1 MSLHFYN
8 SPATSDHIDTQLEA
22 LRLPTFCNEKENFMK
37 QIVMRNAALKTSLV
51 AMAAAGVFASTAS
64 NAANTPD
71 AYFAFSWDGSDILV
85 NNNVSNAD
93 EQSFVKNADGSIT
106 AKVSQI
112 TVENNFPNGVLGN
125 YAKDSSGGKIM
136 GKDLTIKNSTFE
148 DNGTHFDGNVIFLT
162 VSGATGT
169 DKYTH
174 RIEGTTFKNNK
185 MRAIGV
191 IYEEKFEVLSEMEV
205 VNSRFENNQAGDGGA
220 MYLDPYIVSISDS
233 EFVGNKAVSDAS
245 GDGGAIKS
253 YAQRLTMTDVLFK
266 DNSAVNRGGAL
277 YMPTL
282 PTDTK
287 PGAPVSAGHY
297 INVVGEDLTYS
308 GNHVTGS
315 DGQGGFVY
323 MGGNADLTLNI
334 ADGRTLTI
342 GEAGVVDAKTD
353 SFATEDD
360 TARMVKEG
368 AGTMMINSSMED
380 FNGAFDVAQGN
391 VRIATLNMPGV
402 LSADA
407 EEGSAVVTIDKVAGD
422 KLEATVNARRNGMV
436 VIGSDEASVR
446 SAMQKSGVTGDHGV
460 IYVGQT
466 LDMSG
471 GSLVV
476 GTGLDTVVDGSVV
489 ATNGGVLMV
498 DQTAGTAEKPIFS
511 NASVTIDAD
520 STLTL
525 VNASVGTINLADG
538 ALTVNG
544 DITTDNPFIEGS
556 IVDGQLVSALNA
568 QDGLTSIAST
578 GIQAMARRA
587 DFVMAQ
593 TIADRT
599 AFDQERAQGVRLWVD
614 VTGERYEADSLD
626 NGGNFRADAGYA
638 AFGGDLDA
646 SSDWVVGAAMQYG
659 TGSLRSDVANI
670 KNDITSYGLTG
681 YASKKFGDWKVVGE
695 LAYLQSENEIT
706 SSQAALNVDV
716 DAQVYSAGIRAQ
728 YELTAGSFAFIP
740 SVGLRVS
747 RLETDAFNVN
757 TVRVDDQNQTLVQMP
772 IALRI
777 TAADLNAD
785 GWSVAPN
792 LKLAFVPTFGDKEIK
807 MAGIEQTVIDTSP
820 VQADFG
826 ILARK
831 GNMTLNAGMLL
842 GGGKD
847 GTSSIGGKVGL
858 SYAF

>member
-1 MSLHFYN
+1 MKTLP
-8 SPATSDHIDTQLEA
+8 SPKASI
-22 LRLPTFCNEKENFMK
+22 K
-37 QIVMRNAALKTSLV
+37 VSLV
-51 AMAAAGVFASTAS
+51 AMAVAGACSMIATATC
-64 NAANTPD
+64 AANTPSS
-71 AYFAFSWDGSDILV
+71 AAVYTWDGNDILTGSDGV
-85 NNNVSNAD
+85 ESA
-93 EQSFVKNADGSIT
+93 FTKNADGSVTFNLENIT
-106 AKVSQI
+106 KIQNQQTSTAAI
-112 TVENNFPNGVLGN
+112 LGGYYNG
-125 YAKDSSGGKIM
+125 SSIPEQGFH
-136 GKDLTIKNSTFE
+136 LKNSTFK
-148 DNGTHFDGNVIFLT
+148 NNVAKSSQPANIGCASTILI
-162 VSGATGT
+162 VASGAAGT
-169 DKYTH
+169 EEVHYI
-174 RIEGTTFKNNK
+174 IEGS
-185 MRAIGV
+185 
-191 IYEEKFEVLSEMEV
+191 KFI
-205 VNSRFENNQAGDGGA
+205 ENESDHHGGA
-220 MYLDPYIVSISDS
+220 VAAYHEVTFDVMGLLEITNS
-233 EFVGNKAVSDAS
+233 EFVGNKAEL
-245 GDGGAIKS
+245 DGGAVSIGFNGNIADTLFEGNSAGEKGGGAIVS
-253 YAQRLTMTDVLFK
+253 SANTLVMTDVVFT
-266 DNSAVNRGGAL
+266 DNSSEGNGGAL
-277 YMPTL
+277 LLMSKSSPL
-282 PTDTK
+282 ADSDK
-287 PGAPVSAGHY
+287 GAVF
-297 INVVGEDLTYS
+297 NVQKNDLTYV
-308 GNHVTGS
+308 GNKVTG
-315 DGQGGFVY
+315 DMAKGGFIY
-323 MGGNADLTLNI
+323 MGANNSATFNL
-334 ADGRTLTI
+334 AEGRTLTI

-353 SFATEDD
+353 SFATEDV

-380 FNGAFDVAQGN
+380 FKGAFDVAQGN

>member
-1 MSLHFYN
+1 MKTLP
-8 SPATSDHIDTQLEA
+8 SPKASI
-22 LRLPTFCNEKENFMK
+22 K
-37 QIVMRNAALKTSLV
+37 VSLV
-51 AMAAAGVFASTAS
+51 AMAVAGACSMIATATC
-64 NAANTPD
+64 AANTPSS
-71 AYFAFSWDGSDILV
+71 AAVYTWDGNDILKGSDGV
-85 NNNVSNAD
+85 ESA
-93 EQSFVKNADGSIT
+93 FTKNADGSVTFNLENIT
-106 AKVSQI
+106 KIQNQQTSTAAI
-112 TVENNFPNGVLGN
+112 LGGYYNG
-125 YAKDSSGGKIM
+125 SSIPEKGFH
-136 GKDLTIKNSTFE
+136 LKNSTFK
-148 DNGTHFDGNVIFLT
+148 NNVAKSSQPANIGCASTILI
-162 VSGATGT
+162 VASGAAGT
-169 DKYTH
+169 EEVHYI
-174 RIEGTTFKNNK
+174 IEGS
-185 MRAIGV
+185 
-191 IYEEKFEVLSEMEV
+191 KFI
-205 VNSRFENNQAGDGGA
+205 ENESDHHGGA
-220 MYLDPYIVSISDS
+220 VAAYHEVAFDVMGLLEITNS
-233 EFVGNKAVSDAS
+233 EFVGNKAEL
-245 GDGGAIKS
+245 DGGAVSIGFNGNIADTLFEGNSAGEKGGGAIVS
-253 YAQRLTMTDVLFK
+253 SANTLVMTDVVFT
-266 DNSAVNRGGAL
+266 DNSSEGNGGAL
-277 YMPTL
+277 LLMSKSSPL
-282 PTDTK
+282 ADSDK
-287 PGAPVSAGHY
+287 GAVF
-297 INVVGEDLTYS
+297 NVQKNDLTYV
-308 GNHVTGS
+308 GNKVTG
-315 DGQGGFVY
+315 DMAKGGFIY
-323 MGGNADLTLNI
+323 MGANNSATFNL
-334 ADGRTLTI
+334 AEGRTLTI

-466 LDMSG
+466 LDMSS

>member
-1 MSLHFYN
+1 MGL
-8 SPATSDHIDTQLEA
+8 LE
-22 LRLPTFCNEKENFMK
+22 
-37 QIVMRNAALKTSLV
+37 
-51 AMAAAGVFASTAS
+51 
-64 NAANTPD
+64 
-71 AYFAFSWDGSDILV
+71 
-85 NNNVSNAD
+85 
-93 EQSFVKNADGSIT
+93 IT
-106 AKVSQI
+106 
-112 TVENNFPNGVLGN
+112 N
-125 YAKDSSGGKIM
+125 
-136 GKDLTIKNSTFE
+136 
-148 DNGTHFDGNVIFLT
+148 
-162 VSGATGT
+162 
-169 DKYTH
+169 
-174 RIEGTTFKNNK
+174 
-185 MRAIGV
+185 
-191 IYEEKFEVLSEMEV
+191 
-205 VNSRFENNQAGDGGA
+205 
-220 MYLDPYIVSISDS
+220 S
-233 EFVGNKAVSDAS
+233 EFVGNKAEL
-245 GDGGAIKS
+245 DGGAVSIGFNGNIADTLFEGNSAGEKGGGAIVS
-253 YAQRLTMTDVLFK
+253 SANTLVMTDVVFT
-266 DNSAVNRGGAL
+266 DNSSEGNGGAL
-277 YMPTL
+277 LLMSKSSPL
-282 PTDTK
+282 ADSDK
-287 PGAPVSAGHY
+287 GAVF
-297 INVVGEDLTYS
+297 NVQKNDLTYV
-308 GNHVTGS
+308 GNKVTG
-315 DGQGGFVY
+315 DMAKGGFIY
-323 MGGNADLTLNI
+323 MGANNSATFNL
-334 ADGRTLTI
+334 AEGRTLTI

-353 SFATEDD
+353 SFATEDV

>member
-1 MSLHFYN
+1 
-8 SPATSDHIDTQLEA
+8 
-22 LRLPTFCNEKENFMK
+22 MK
-37 QIVMRNAALKTSLV
+37 INPGNARGLLV
-51 AMAAAGVFASTAS
+51 PQGDRPF
-64 NAANTPD
+64 
-71 AYFAFSWDGSDILV
+71 
-85 NNNVSNAD
+85 
-93 EQSFVKNADGSIT
+93 SFVVYSSEIRDFGGYYNGSSIPE
-106 AKVSQI
+106 KG
-112 TVENNFPNGVLGN
+112 FHL
-125 YAKDSSGGKIM
+125 
-136 GKDLTIKNSTFE
+136 KNSTFK
-148 DNGTHFDGNVIFLT
+148 NNVAKSSQPANIGCASTILI
-162 VSGATGT
+162 VASGAAGT
-169 DKYTH
+169 EEVHYI
-174 RIEGTTFKNNK
+174 IEGS
-185 MRAIGV
+185 
-191 IYEEKFEVLSEMEV
+191 KFI
-205 VNSRFENNQAGDGGA
+205 ENESDHHGGA
-220 MYLDPYIVSISDS
+220 VAAYHEVAFDVMGLLEITNS
-233 EFVGNKAVSDAS
+233 EFVGNKAEL
-245 GDGGAIKS
+245 DGGAVSIGFNGNIADTLFEGNSAGEKGGGAIVS
-253 YAQRLTMTDVLFK
+253 SANTLVMTDVVFT
-266 DNSAVNRGGAL
+266 DNSSEGNGGAL
-277 YMPTL
+277 LLMSKSSPL
-282 PTDTK
+282 ADSDK
-287 PGAPVSAGHY
+287 GAVF
-297 INVVGEDLTYS
+297 NVQKNDLTYV
-308 GNHVTGS
+308 GNKVTG
-315 DGQGGFVY
+315 DMAKGGFIY
-323 MGGNADLTLNI
+323 MGANNSATFNL
-334 ADGRTLTI
+334 AEGRTLTI

>member
-1 MSLHFYN
+1 MKTLP
-8 SPATSDHIDTQLEA
+8 SPKASI
-22 LRLPTFCNEKENFMK
+22 K
-37 QIVMRNAALKTSLV
+37 VSLV
-51 AMAAAGVFASTAS
+51 AMAVAGACSMIATATC
-64 NAANTPD
+64 AANTPSS
-71 AYFAFSWDGSDILV
+71 AAVYTWDGNDILTGSDGV
-85 NNNVSNAD
+85 ESA
-93 EQSFVKNADGSIT
+93 FTKNADGSVTFNLENIT
-106 AKVSQI
+106 KIQNQQTSTAAI
-112 TVENNFPNGVLGN
+112 LGGYYNG
-125 YAKDSSGGKIM
+125 SSIPEKGFH
-136 GKDLTIKNSTFE
+136 LKNSTFK
-148 DNGTHFDGNVIFLT
+148 NNVAKSSQPANIGCASTILI
-162 VSGATGT
+162 VASGAAGT
-169 DKYTH
+169 EEVHYI
-174 RIEGTTFKNNK
+174 IEGS
-185 MRAIGV
+185 
-191 IYEEKFEVLSEMEV
+191 KFI
-205 VNSRFENNQAGDGGA
+205 ENESDHHGGA
-220 MYLDPYIVSISDS
+220 VAAYHEVAFDVMGLLEITNS
-233 EFVGNKAVSDAS
+233 EFVGNKAEL
-245 GDGGAIKS
+245 DGGAVSIGFNGNIADTLFEGNSAGEKGGGAIVS
-253 YAQRLTMTDVLFK
+253 SANTLVMTDVVFT
-266 DNSAVNRGGAL
+266 DNSSEGNGGAL
-277 YMPTL
+277 LLISKSSPL
-282 PTDTK
+282 ADSDK
-287 PGAPVSAGHY
+287 GAVF
-297 INVVGEDLTYS
+297 NVQKNDLTYV
-308 GNHVTGS
+308 GNKVTG
-315 DGQGGFVY
+315 DMAKGGFIY
-323 MGGNADLTLNI
+323 MGANNSATFNL
-334 ADGRTLTI
+334 AEGRTLTI

>member
-1 MSLHFYN
+1 MKTLP
-8 SPATSDHIDTQLEA
+8 SPKASI
-22 LRLPTFCNEKENFMK
+22 K
-37 QIVMRNAALKTSLV
+37 VSLV
-51 AMAAAGVFASTAS
+51 AMAVAGACSMIATATC
-64 NAANTPD
+64 AANTPSS
-71 AYFAFSWDGSDILV
+71 AAVYTWDGNDILTGSDGV
-85 NNNVSNAD
+85 ESA
-93 EQSFVKNADGSIT
+93 FTKNADGSVTFNLENIT
-106 AKVSQI
+106 KIQNQQTSTAAI
-112 TVENNFPNGVLGN
+112 LGGYYNG
-125 YAKDSSGGKIM
+125 SSIPEQGFH
-136 GKDLTIKNSTFE
+136 LKNSTFK
-148 DNGTHFDGNVIFLT
+148 NNVAKSSQPANIGCASTILI
-162 VSGATGT
+162 VASGAAGT
-169 DKYTH
+169 EEVHYI
-174 RIEGTTFKNNK
+174 IEGS
-185 MRAIGV
+185 
-191 IYEEKFEVLSEMEV
+191 KFI
-205 VNSRFENNQAGDGGA
+205 ENESDHHGGA
-220 MYLDPYIVSISDS
+220 VAAYHEVAFDVMGLLEITNS
-233 EFVGNKAVSDAS
+233 EFVGNKAEL
-245 GDGGAIKS
+245 DGGAVSIGFNGNIADTLFEGNSAGEKGGGAIVS
-253 YAQRLTMTDVLFK
+253 SANTLVMTDVVFT
-266 DNSAVNRGGAL
+266 DNSSEGNGGAL
-277 YMPTL
+277 LLMSKSSPL
-282 PTDTK
+282 ADSDK
-287 PGAPVSAGHY
+287 GAVF
-297 INVVGEDLTYS
+297 NVQKNDLTYV
-308 GNHVTGS
+308 GNKVTG
-315 DGQGGFVY
+315 DMAKGGFIY
-323 MGGNADLTLNI
+323 MGANNSATFNL
-334 ADGRTLTI
+334 AEGRTLTI

-353 SFATEDD
+353 SFATEDV

-525 VNASVGTINLADG
+525 VNAFVGTINLADG

>member
-1 MSLHFYN
+1 MKTLP
-8 SPATSDHIDTQLEA
+8 SPKASI
-22 LRLPTFCNEKENFMK
+22 K
-37 QIVMRNAALKTSLV
+37 VSLV
-51 AMAAAGVFASTAS
+51 AMAVAGACSMIATATC
-64 NAANTPD
+64 AANTPSS
-71 AYFAFSWDGSDILV
+71 AAVYTWDGNDILTGSDGV
-85 NNNVSNAD
+85 ESA
-93 EQSFVKNADGSIT
+93 FTKNADGSVTFNLENIT
-106 AKVSQI
+106 KIQNQQTSTAAI
-112 TVENNFPNGVLGN
+112 LGGYYNG
-125 YAKDSSGGKIM
+125 SSIPEKGFH
-136 GKDLTIKNSTFE
+136 LKNSTFK
-148 DNGTHFDGNVIFLT
+148 NNVAKSSQPANIGCASTILI
-162 VSGATGT
+162 VASGAAGT
-169 DKYTH
+169 EEVHYI
-174 RIEGTTFKNNK
+174 IEGS
-185 MRAIGV
+185 
-191 IYEEKFEVLSEMEV
+191 KFI
-205 VNSRFENNQAGDGGA
+205 ENESDHHGGA
-220 MYLDPYIVSISDS
+220 VAAYHEVAFDVMGLLEITNS
-233 EFVGNKAVSDAS
+233 EFVGNKAEL
-245 GDGGAIKS
+245 DGGAVSIGFNGNIADTLFEGNSAGEKGGGAIVS
-253 YAQRLTMTDVLFK
+253 SANTLVMTDVVFT
-266 DNSAVNRGGAL
+266 DNSSEGNGGAL
-277 YMPTL
+277 LLMSKSSPL
-282 PTDTK
+282 ADSDK
-287 PGAPVSAGHY
+287 GAVF
-297 INVVGEDLTYS
+297 NVQKNDLTYV
-308 GNHVTGS
+308 GNKVTG
-315 DGQGGFVY
+315 DMAKGGFIY
-323 MGGNADLTLNI
+323 MGANNSATFNL
-334 ADGRTLTI
+334 AEGRTLTI

-638 AFGGDLDA
+638 AFGGDLDV

>member
-1 MSLHFYN
+1 MKTLP
-8 SPATSDHIDTQLEA
+8 SPKASI
-22 LRLPTFCNEKENFMK
+22 K
-37 QIVMRNAALKTSLV
+37 VSLV
-51 AMAAAGVFASTAS
+51 AMAVAGACSMIATATC
-64 NAANTPD
+64 AANTPSS
-71 AYFAFSWDGSDILV
+71 AAVYTWDGNDILTGSDGV
-85 NNNVSNAD
+85 ESA
-93 EQSFVKNADGSIT
+93 FTKNADGSVTFNLENIT
-106 AKVSQI
+106 KIQNQQTSTAAI
-112 TVENNFPNGVLGN
+112 LGGYYNG
-125 YAKDSSGGKIM
+125 SSIPEQGFH
-136 GKDLTIKNSTFE
+136 LKNSTFK
-148 DNGTHFDGNVIFLT
+148 NNVAKSSQPANIGCASTILI
-162 VSGATGT
+162 VASGAAGT
-169 DKYTH
+169 EEVHYI
-174 RIEGTTFKNNK
+174 IEGS
-185 MRAIGV
+185 
-191 IYEEKFEVLSEMEV
+191 KFI
-205 VNSRFENNQAGDGGA
+205 ENESDHHGGA
-220 MYLDPYIVSISDS
+220 VAAYHEVAFDVMGLLEITNS
-233 EFVGNKAVSDAS
+233 EFVGNKAEL
-245 GDGGAIKS
+245 DGGAVSIGFNGNIADTLFEGNSAGEKGGGAIVS
-253 YAQRLTMTDVLFK
+253 SANTLVMTDVVFT
-266 DNSAVNRGGAL
+266 DNSSEGNGGAL
-277 YMPTL
+277 LLMSKSSPL
-282 PTDTK
+282 ADSDK
-287 PGAPVSAGHY
+287 GAVF
-297 INVVGEDLTYS
+297 NVQKNDLTYV
-308 GNHVTGS
+308 GNKVTG
-315 DGQGGFVY
+315 DMAKGGFIY
-323 MGGNADLTLNI
+323 MGANNSATFNL
-334 ADGRTLTI
+334 AEGRTLTI

-353 SFATEDD
+353 SFATEDV

>member
-1 MSLHFYN
+1 MKTLP
-8 SPATSDHIDTQLEA
+8 SPKASI
-22 LRLPTFCNEKENFMK
+22 K
-37 QIVMRNAALKTSLV
+37 VSLV
-51 AMAAAGVFASTAS
+51 AMAVAGACSMIATATC
-64 NAANTPD
+64 AANTPSS
-71 AYFAFSWDGSDILV
+71 AAVYTWDGNDILTGSDGV
-85 NNNVSNAD
+85 ESA
-93 EQSFVKNADGSIT
+93 FTKNADGSVTFNLENIT
-106 AKVSQI
+106 KIQNQQTSTAAI
-112 TVENNFPNGVLGN
+112 LGGYYNG
-125 YAKDSSGGKIM
+125 SSIPEQGFH
-136 GKDLTIKNSTFE
+136 LKNSTFK
-148 DNGTHFDGNVIFLT
+148 NNVAKSSQPADIGCASTILI
-162 VSGATGT
+162 VASGAAGT
-169 DKYTH
+169 EEVHYI
-174 RIEGTTFKNNK
+174 IEGS
-185 MRAIGV
+185 
-191 IYEEKFEVLSEMEV
+191 KFI
-205 VNSRFENNQAGDGGA
+205 ENESDHHGGA
-220 MYLDPYIVSISDS
+220 VAAYHEVAFDVMGLLEITNS
-233 EFVGNKAVSDAS
+233 EFVGNKAEL
-245 GDGGAIKS
+245 DGGAVSIGFNGNIADTLFEGNSAGEKGGGAIVS
-253 YAQRLTMTDVLFK
+253 SANTLVMTDVVFT
-266 DNSAVNRGGAL
+266 DNSSEGNGGAL
-277 YMPTL
+277 LLMSKSSPL
-282 PTDTK
+282 ADSDK
-287 PGAPVSAGHY
+287 GAVF
-297 INVVGEDLTYS
+297 NVQKNDLTYV
-308 GNHVTGS
+308 GNKVTG
-315 DGQGGFVY
+315 DMAKGGFIY
-323 MGGNADLTLNI
+323 MGANNSATFNL
-334 ADGRTLTI
+334 AEGRTLTI

-353 SFATEDD
+353 SFATEDV

-728 YELTAGSFAFIP
+728 YELTEGSFAFIP

>member
-1 MSLHFYN
+1 MKTLP
-8 SPATSDHIDTQLEA
+8 SPKASI
-22 LRLPTFCNEKENFMK
+22 K
-37 QIVMRNAALKTSLV
+37 VSLV
-51 AMAAAGVFASTAS
+51 AMAVAGACSMIATATC
-64 NAANTPD
+64 AANTPSS
-71 AYFAFSWDGSDILV
+71 AAVYTWDGNDILTGSDGV
-85 NNNVSNAD
+85 ESA
-93 EQSFVKNADGSIT
+93 FTKNADGSVTFNLENIT
-106 AKVSQI
+106 KIQNQQTSTAAI
-112 TVENNFPNGVLGN
+112 LGGYYNG
-125 YAKDSSGGKIM
+125 SSIPEQGFH
-136 GKDLTIKNSTFE
+136 LKNSTFK
-148 DNGTHFDGNVIFLT
+148 NNVAKSSQPANIGCASTILI
-162 VSGATGT
+162 VASGAAGT
-169 DKYTH
+169 EEVHYI
-174 RIEGTTFKNNK
+174 IEGS
-185 MRAIGV
+185 
-191 IYEEKFEVLSEMEV
+191 KFI
-205 VNSRFENNQAGDGGA
+205 ENESDHHGGA
-220 MYLDPYIVSISDS
+220 VAAYHEVAFDVMGLLEITNS
-233 EFVGNKAVSDAS
+233 EFVGNKAEL
-245 GDGGAIKS
+245 DGGAVSIGFNGNIADTLFEGNSAGEKGGGAIVS
-253 YAQRLTMTDVLFK
+253 SANTLVMTDVVFT
-266 DNSAVNRGGAL
+266 DNSSEGNGGAL
-277 YMPTL
+277 LLMSKSSPL
-282 PTDTK
+282 ADSDK
-287 PGAPVSAGHY
+287 GAVF
-297 INVVGEDLTYS
+297 NVQKNDLTYV
-308 GNHVTGS
+308 GNKVTG
-315 DGQGGFVY
+315 DMAKGGFIY
-323 MGGNADLTLNI
+323 MGANNSATFNL
-334 ADGRTLTI
+334 AEGRTLTI

>member
-1 MSLHFYN
+1 MKTLP
-8 SPATSDHIDTQLEA
+8 SPKASI
-22 LRLPTFCNEKENFMK
+22 K
-37 QIVMRNAALKTSLV
+37 VSLV
-51 AMAAAGVFASTAS
+51 AMAVAGACSMIATATC
-64 NAANTPD
+64 AANTPSS
-71 AYFAFSWDGSDILV
+71 AAVYTWDGNDILTGSDGV
-85 NNNVSNAD
+85 ESA
-93 EQSFVKNADGSIT
+93 FTKNADGSVTFNLENIT
-106 AKVSQI
+106 KIQNQQTSTAAI
-112 TVENNFPNGVLGN
+112 LGGYYNG
-125 YAKDSSGGKIM
+125 SSIPEKGFH
-136 GKDLTIKNSTFE
+136 LKNSTFK
-148 DNGTHFDGNVIFLT
+148 NNVAKSSQPANIGCASTILI
-162 VSGATGT
+162 VASGAAGT
-169 DKYTH
+169 EEVHYI
-174 RIEGTTFKNNK
+174 IEGS
-185 MRAIGV
+185 
-191 IYEEKFEVLSEMEV
+191 KFI
-205 VNSRFENNQAGDGGA
+205 ENESDHHGGA
-220 MYLDPYIVSISDS
+220 VAAYHEVAFDVMGLLEITNS
-233 EFVGNKAVSDAS
+233 EFVGNKAEL
-245 GDGGAIKS
+245 DGGAVSIGFNGNIADTLFEGNSAGEKGGGAIVS
-253 YAQRLTMTDVLFK
+253 SANTLVMTDVVFT
-266 DNSAVNRGGAL
+266 DNSSEGNGGAL
-277 YMPTL
+277 LLMSKSSPL
-282 PTDTK
+282 ADSDK
-287 PGAPVSAGHY
+287 GAVF
-297 INVVGEDLTYS
+297 NVQKNDLTYV
-308 GNHVTGS
+308 GNKVTG
-315 DGQGGFVY
+315 DMAKGGFIY
-323 MGGNADLTLNI
+323 MGANNSATFNL
-334 ADGRTLTI
+334 AEGRTLTI

>member
-1 MSLHFYN
+1 
-8 SPATSDHIDTQLEA
+8 
-22 LRLPTFCNEKENFMK
+22 MK
-37 QIVMRNAALKTSLV
+37 QRRVQIQRTSIAMLIAGLFAASS
-51 AMAAAGVFASTAS
+51 MSISAAE
-64 NAANTPD
+64 NTVQP
-71 AYFAFSWDGSDILV
+71 AFGYSWDGTKVLV
-85 NNNVSNAD
+85 NQNIQGASNESVRMNEDGSVTFDIHDITVQGDDKNALPAVFGNYYRNEVSPSK
-93 EQSFVKNADGSIT
+93 SFVSPIG
-106 AKVSQI
+106 I
-112 TVENNFPNGVLGN
+112 TVR
-125 YAKDSSGGKIM
+125 
-136 GKDLTIKNSTFE
+136 NSTFSNNKVTKGWFGPFFISAIG
-148 DNGTHFDGNVIFLT
+148 DIDSSTQ
-162 VSGATGT
+162 
-169 DKYTH
+169 TH
-174 RIEGTTFKNNK
+174 RIESTEFKNNST
-185 MRAIGV
+185 IG
-191 IYEEKFEVLSEMEV
+191 Y
-205 VNSRFENNQAGDGGA
+205 
-220 MYLDPYIVSISDS
+220 
-233 EFVGNKAVSDAS
+233 
-245 GDGGAIKS
+245 GGAI
-253 YAQRLTMTDVLFK
+253 QTTIE
-266 DNSAVNRGGAL
+266 SAGNTISEIQIASSNFLKNHADKNGGAINLDNYIVTISKSVFKENTAGEGNTGNGGAISSNAHHLILTDSIFEDNVAVEKGGAIYL
-277 YMPTL
+277 YAGSLRMNTGEKDQEGKYIYV
-282 PTDTK
+282 TGQHRATK
-287 PGAPVSAGHY
+287 AD
-297 INVVGEDLTYS
+297 INVISEDLTYT
-308 GNHVTGS
+308 GNKVTGEN
-315 DGQGGFVY
+315 GKGGFLY
-323 MGGNADLTLNI
+323 MADDSTANVNV
-334 ADGRTLTI
+334 AEGRTLTI
-342 GEAGVVDAKTD
+342 GEAGVLDAKTD
-353 SFATEDD
+353 SIATDENS
-360 TARMVKEG
+360 TARMVKHG
-368 AGTMMINSSMED
+368 AGTMVINSSMED
-380 FNGAFDVAQGN
+380 FNGAFDVTQGK

-407 EEGSAVVTIDKVAGD
+407 EEGSAVVTIEKVAGD
-422 KLEATVNARRNGMV
+422 ALDGTVNARRNGMV

-446 SAMQKSGVTGDHGV
+446 AAMQKSGVTGEHGV
-460 IYVGQT
+460 IYVGRA

-476 GTGLDTVVDGSVV
+476 GEDPASGADGSVV
-489 ATNGGVLMV
+489 AANGGVLMV

-511 NASVTIDAD
+511 NASVIVDAD

-525 VNASVGTINLADG
+525 VNASVGTINLADR

-544 DITTDNPFIEGS
+544 NITTDNPFIEGS
-556 IVDGQLVSALNA
+556 IVDGKLVSVLNA
-568 QDGLTSIAST
+568 EDGLTSIAST

-638 AFGGDLDA
+638 AFGGDVDVG
-646 SSDWVVGAAMQYG
+646 SDWVVGAAMQYG
-659 TGSLRSDVANI
+659 TGSLRSDVSNI

-757 TVRVDDQNQTLVQMP
+757 TVRVDDQSQTLVQMP

-777 TAADLNAD
+777 TSADLNAS

-792 LKLAFVPTFGDKEIK
+792 FKVAFVPTFGDKEIK
-807 MAGIEQTVIDTSP
+807 MSGVEQTVIDTSP

>member
-1 MSLHFYN
+1 MKTLP
-8 SPATSDHIDTQLEA
+8 SPKASI
-22 LRLPTFCNEKENFMK
+22 K
-37 QIVMRNAALKTSLV
+37 VSLV
-51 AMAAAGVFASTAS
+51 AMAVAGACSMIATATC
-64 NAANTPD
+64 AANTPSS
-71 AYFAFSWDGSDILV
+71 AAVYTWDGNDILTGSDGV
-85 NNNVSNAD
+85 ESA
-93 EQSFVKNADGSIT
+93 FTKNADGSVTFNLENIT
-106 AKVSQI
+106 KIQNQQTSTAAI
-112 TVENNFPNGVLGN
+112 LGGYYNG
-125 YAKDSSGGKIM
+125 SSIPEKGFH
-136 GKDLTIKNSTFE
+136 LKNSTFK
-148 DNGTHFDGNVIFLT
+148 NNVAKSSQPANIGCASTILI
-162 VSGATGT
+162 VASGAAGT
-169 DKYTH
+169 EEVHYI
-174 RIEGTTFKNNK
+174 IEGS
-185 MRAIGV
+185 
-191 IYEEKFEVLSEMEV
+191 KFI
-205 VNSRFENNQAGDGGA
+205 ENESDHHGGA
-220 MYLDPYIVSISDS
+220 VAAYHEVAFDVMGLLEITNS
-233 EFVGNKAVSDAS
+233 EFVGNKAEL
-245 GDGGAIKS
+245 DGGAVSIGFNGNIADTLFEGNSAGEKGGGAIVS
-253 YAQRLTMTDVLFK
+253 SANTLVMTDVVFT
-266 DNSAVNRGGAL
+266 DNSSEGNGGAL
-277 YMPTL
+277 LLMSKSSPL
-282 PTDTK
+282 ADSDK
-287 PGAPVSAGHY
+287 GAVF
-297 INVVGEDLTYS
+297 NVQKNDLTYV
-308 GNHVTGS
+308 GNKVTG
-315 DGQGGFVY
+315 DMAKGGFIY
-323 MGGNADLTLNI
+323 MGANNSATFNL
-334 ADGRTLTI
+334 AEGRTLTI

-538 ALTVNG
+538 NLSVNG
-544 DITTDNPFIEGS
+544 NITTDNPFIEGS

-659 TGSLRSDVANI
+659 TGSLRSDVSNI

-807 MAGIEQTVIDTSP
+807 MAGVEQTVIDTSP

>member
-1 MSLHFYN
+1 MKTLP
-8 SPATSDHIDTQLEA
+8 SPKASI
-22 LRLPTFCNEKENFMK
+22 K
-37 QIVMRNAALKTSLV
+37 VSLV
-51 AMAAAGVFASTAS
+51 AMAVAGACSMIATATC
-64 NAANTPD
+64 AANTPSS
-71 AYFAFSWDGSDILV
+71 AAVYTWDGNDILTGSDGV
-85 NNNVSNAD
+85 ESA
-93 EQSFVKNADGSIT
+93 FTKNADGSVTFNLENIT
-106 AKVSQI
+106 KIQNQQTSTAAI
-112 TVENNFPNGVLGN
+112 LGGYYNG
-125 YAKDSSGGKIM
+125 SSIPEKGFH
-136 GKDLTIKNSTFE
+136 LKNSTFK
-148 DNGTHFDGNVIFLT
+148 NNVAKSSQPANIGCASTILI
-162 VSGATGT
+162 VASGAAGT
-169 DKYTH
+169 EEVHYI
-174 RIEGTTFKNNK
+174 IEGS
-185 MRAIGV
+185 
-191 IYEEKFEVLSEMEV
+191 KFI
-205 VNSRFENNQAGDGGA
+205 ENESDHHGGA
-220 MYLDPYIVSISDS
+220 VAAYHEVAFDVMGLLEITNS
-233 EFVGNKAVSDAS
+233 EFVGNKAEL
-245 GDGGAIKS
+245 DGGAVSIGFNGNIADTLFEGNSAGEKGGGAIVS
-253 YAQRLTMTDVLFK
+253 SANTLVMTDVVFT
-266 DNSAVNRGGAL
+266 DNSSEGNGGAL
-277 YMPTL
+277 LLMSKSSPL
-282 PTDTK
+282 ADSDK
-287 PGAPVSAGHY
+287 GAVF
-297 INVVGEDLTYS
+297 NVQKNDLTYV
-308 GNHVTGS
+308 GNKVTG
-315 DGQGGFVY
+315 DMAKGGFIY
-323 MGGNADLTLNI
+323 MGANNSATFNL
-334 ADGRTLTI
+334 AEGRTLTI

-498 DQTAGTAEKPIFS
+498 NQTAGTAEKPIFS

>member
-1 MSLHFYN
+1 MKTLP
-8 SPATSDHIDTQLEA
+8 SPKASI
-22 LRLPTFCNEKENFMK
+22 K
-37 QIVMRNAALKTSLV
+37 VSLV
-51 AMAAAGVFASTAS
+51 AMAVAGACSMIATATCV
-64 NAANTPD
+64 ANTPSS
-71 AYFAFSWDGSDILV
+71 AAVYTWDGNDILTGSDGV
-85 NNNVSNAD
+85 ESA
-93 EQSFVKNADGSIT
+93 FTKNADGSVTFNLENIEKIQNGQTTT
-106 AKVSQI
+106 AAI
-112 TVENNFPNGVLGN
+112 LGGYYNG
-125 YAKDSSGGKIM
+125 SSIPEKGFH
-136 GKDLTIKNSTFE
+136 LKNSTFK
-148 DNGTHFDGNVIFLT
+148 NNVAKRGQPAQIGCASTILI
-162 VSGATGT
+162 VASGAPGT
-169 DKYTH
+169 EEVHYI
-174 RIEGTTFKNNK
+174 IEGS
-185 MRAIGV
+185 
-191 IYEEKFEVLSEMEV
+191 KFI
-205 VNSRFENNQAGDGGA
+205 ENESDRHGGA
-220 MYLDPYIVSISDS
+220 VAAYHEVASDVMGLLEITNS
-233 EFVGNKAVSDAS
+233 EFVGNKAEM
-245 GDGGAIKS
+245 DGGAVSIGFNGNIADTLFEGNSAGEKGGGAIVS
-253 YAQRLTMTDVLFK
+253 SANTLVMTDVVFT
-266 DNSAVNRGGAL
+266 DNSSKGNGGAL
-277 YMPTL
+277 LLMSKRSPL
-282 PTDTK
+282 ADSDK
-287 PGAPVSAGHY
+287 GAVF
-297 INVVGEDLTYS
+297 NVQKNDLTYV
-308 GNHVTGS
+308 GNKVTG
-315 DGQGGFVY
+315 DTAKGGFIY
-323 MGGNADLTLNI
+323 MGANNSATFNL
-334 ADGRTLTI
+334 AEGRTLTI

>member
-1 MSLHFYN
+1 MKTLP
-8 SPATSDHIDTQLEA
+8 SPKASI
-22 LRLPTFCNEKENFMK
+22 K
-37 QIVMRNAALKTSLV
+37 VSLV
-51 AMAAAGVFASTAS
+51 AMAVAGACSMIATATC
-64 NAANTPD
+64 AANTPSP
-71 AYFAFSWDGSDILV
+71 AAVYTWDGNDILKGSDGV
-85 NNNVSNAD
+85 ESA
-93 EQSFVKNADGSIT
+93 FTKNADGSVTFNLENIT
-106 AKVSQI
+106 KIQNQQTTTAAILDGYYNVSS
-112 TVENNFPNGVLGN
+112 NG
-125 YAKDSSGGKIM
+125 SSIPEKGFH
-136 GKDLTIKNSTFE
+136 LKNSTFK
-148 DNGTHFDGNVIFLT
+148 NNVAQSGQPAGRGCASTILIVASGKAGTEEVHYI
-162 VSGATGT
+162 
-169 DKYTH
+169 
-174 RIEGTTFKNNK
+174 IEGS
-185 MRAIGV
+185 
-191 IYEEKFEVLSEMEV
+191 KFI
-205 VNSRFENNQAGDGGA
+205 ENESDHHGGA
-220 MYLDPYIVSISDS
+220 VAAYHEHAFVVRGLLEITNS
-233 EFVGNKAVSDAS
+233 EFVGNMAELGGGGAVSIEFNGNIADTLFEGNSA
-245 GDGGAIKS
+245 GTRGGGAIAS
-253 YAQRLTMTDVLFK
+253 NANTLVMTDVVFTNNSSEGNGGALLLMSKSSPLADSDKGAVFNVQK
-266 DNSAVNRGGAL
+266 NDLTYVGNKVTGNMAKGGFIYMGADNSATFNLA
-277 YMPTL
+277 
-282 PTDTK
+282 
-287 PGAPVSAGHY
+287 
-297 INVVGEDLTYS
+297 E
-308 GNHVTGS
+308 
-315 DGQGGFVY
+315 
-323 MGGNADLTLNI
+323 
-334 ADGRTLTI
+334 GRTLTI

-353 SFATEDD
+353 SFATQDG